1 MFLTFHQ
8 RQQSNVGVDRARRFH
23 STLAEPNKL
32 RKRLSALR
40 SNDLLCGGRFNGRAG
55 LHKKILSIDCAQ
67 FGYRSFFV
75 AGFDSTKFKFDVEI
89 LVKIKT
95 HSVSG
100 RLDFIETVATN
111 PRVVSNDAV
120 ADTRNGER

>member
-1 MFLTFHQ
+1 MT
-8 RQQSNVGVDRARRFH
+8 SPPVP
-23 STLAEPNKL
+23 LA
-32 RKRLSALR
+32 

-67 FGYRSFFV
+67 FRYRSFFV
-75 AGFDSTKFKFDVEI
+75 AGFDSIKFKFDVEI

-95 HSVSG
+95 HAVSG
-100 RLDFIETVATN
+100 WLDFIETVATN

-120 ADTRNGER
+120 ADTRNGERCLGYRQAAPNVQY